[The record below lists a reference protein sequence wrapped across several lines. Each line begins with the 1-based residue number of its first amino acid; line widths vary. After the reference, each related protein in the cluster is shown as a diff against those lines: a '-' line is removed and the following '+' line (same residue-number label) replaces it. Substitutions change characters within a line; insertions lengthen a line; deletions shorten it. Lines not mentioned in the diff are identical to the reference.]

1 VVGFGGSETNMPLHG
16 HRDRVGV
23 RAIDLA
29 FLVELETAR
38 ERFVCTEIVTTDL
51 MAYGA

>member
-1 VVGFGGSETNMPLHG
+1 VVGFGGRKTNMPLHG
-16 HRDRVGV
+16 HRERVGV
-23 RAIDLA
+23 RANDLA

-38 ERFVCTEIVTTDL
+38 KRFVCTEIFTTDL